1 MTPMKPTSD
10 TQNKPIAHARET
22 EATQRPVADDG
33 SGVAIEAASSR
44 RRYGLPDLRV
54 GDPTAADP
62 LATRSWS
69 ERRELI
75 DNETVSGHG
84 SLYCTPMT

>member
-10 TQNKPIAHARET
+10 TRNKPLAHARET
-22 EATQRPVADDG
+22 EDGGDPAPVADDG
-33 SGVAIEAASSR
+33 SGVAIEAANSR
-44 RRYGLPDLRV
+44 HRYELPDLRV

-62 LATRSWS
+62 LATRSWP

-75 DNETVSGHG
+75 YGG
-84 SLYCTPMT
+84 SSAR